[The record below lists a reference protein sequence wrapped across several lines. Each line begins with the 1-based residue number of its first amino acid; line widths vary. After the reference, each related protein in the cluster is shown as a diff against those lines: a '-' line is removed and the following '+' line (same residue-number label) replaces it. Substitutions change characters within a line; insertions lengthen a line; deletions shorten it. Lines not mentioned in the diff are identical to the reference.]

1 MLDTIILRGNNIGP
15 AGAAAIAKAFTY
27 NSTVTKVDMSEND
40 LGEEGGMAWAS
51 TLQIN
56 ATLCD
61 LSFSGCS
68 LLSNSLIALATVL
81 QSNNNVLRMDISNN
95 IIPNS
100 HQSQSLLTN
109 VAQHISNVLRYNYG
123 VKALFLSKMGFSDW
137 VMCDFFSK
145 AVNENQSLVTL
156 DLSSN
161 RLSRDGAISLF
172 DAIKYHPTLANLK
185 LSCCAAQDQGAI
197 KLAEVLKKNV
207 KLKRYDRI
215 NLEFILTTTK
225 SMDWACERWQ
235 NAFCLRTKR

>member
-81 QSNNNVLRMDISNN
+81 QSNNNVLRMDIFNN
-95 IIPNS
+95 IIPV
-100 HQSQSLLTN
+100 TK
-109 VAQHISNVLRYNYG
+109 VAKS
-123 VKALFLSKMGFSDW
+123 
-137 VMCDFFSK
+137 
-145 AVNENQSLVTL
+145 EN
-156 DLSSN
+156 D
-161 RLSRDGAISLF
+161 D
-172 DAIKYHPTLANLK
+172 Y
-185 LSCCAAQDQGAI
+185 
-197 KLAEVLKKNV
+197 
-207 KLKRYDRI
+207 
-215 NLEFILTTTK
+215 
-225 SMDWACERWQ
+225 
-235 NAFCLRTKR
+235 